1 MLTSEP
7 QALQDR
13 IENKQEAF
21 SYILSNY
28 VKDKDLTKL
37 KDLTDTQKF
46 LKDLLS
52 GVSTSSLQKHYKTKI
67 SQLIKIDLEAG
78 KNVDTVASQTPN
90 LTKTFL
96 VKSKDFLLDKTYL
109 QLLIFSKIRK
119 PDLLV
124 PSRYLSSPELRDMYL
139 KIKHLE
145 STDISE
151 ISKLF
156 EDESEQKL
164 LFEEII
170 FKSTEVEDNI
180 EEQLQKIVARQRK
193 EYLTRQ
199 QKALSVRIAIAEESN
214 NSKETD
220 RLLSKMLKLTKLLKE

>member
-1 MLTSEP
+1 
-7 QALQDR
+7 
-13 IENKQEAF
+13 
-21 SYILSNY
+21 
-28 VKDKDLTKL
+28 
-37 KDLTDTQKF
+37 
-46 LKDLLS
+46 
-52 GVSTSSLQKHYKTKI
+52 
-67 SQLIKIDLEAG
+67 
-78 KNVDTVASQTPN
+78 
-90 LTKTFL
+90 
-96 VKSKDFLLDKTYL
+96 LDKTYL

-124 PSRYLSSPELRDMYL
+124 PSRYLSSLELREMYL

-145 STDISE
+145 STEISD

-156 EDESEQKL
+156 DEESEQKL

-180 EEQLQKIVARQRK
+180 EEQLLKIVGRLRK

-220 RLLSKMLKLTKLLKE
+220 RLLSKMLKLTKLLRE